1 MELVFE
7 LVLQLIAEIGIDVIC
22 FAALDAPS
30 SKRRRPER
38 GVIWPVCMVWIVLG
52 AGIGAL
58 TLLVVPQGFIKA
70 PWLRILN
77 LLLAPVVCAVLSK
90 ALAVR
95 SSAVN
100 PHVIARNHFW
110 YGFWFTA
117 ALGGVRFAFAS

>member
-1 MELVFE
+1 MLELI
-7 LVLQLIAEIGIDVIC
+7 LQLIAEIGFDVAW
-22 FAALDAPS
+22 FAALDAS
-30 SKRRRPER
+30 TSKRKRPER
-38 GVIWPVCMVWIVLG
+38 DVIWPVCMAWITMG

-95 SSAVN
+95 RAVYN
-100 PHVIARNHFW
+100 AHVIPRNHFW
-110 YGFWFTA
+110 FGFWFTA
-117 ALGGVRFAFAS
+117 ALGGVRFACAS